1 MLKSFFLIFFSLI
14 LSCFFWLGIVSTEQ
28 NIKTFN
34 QNIHIQHFNIPEN
47 IFASSGKQ
55 DMSITVDADKEIL
68 NTINM
73 NNFEVFINLS
83 DMNIGESIV
92 PITIKS
98 PMPEIRI
105 VSYHPKETLVKLEEI
120 QEKTIPI
127 TLEIQG
133 STSKDYRIT
142 EKILNT
148 QNAIVYA
155 GESILNDI
163 NDIKAIITLQG
174 ETNNIQK
181 KVELIAF
188 NSQNEVLKTI
198 KVEPPE
204 VEVSLIL
211 SQITDTKNVGIKT
224 NFIGNIKKDNIYIQS
239 INIAPNI
246 STLRG
251 KKYILNKVDFIH
263 TEEIDITNITESES
277 FRVKII
283 APIGTEIIGKHFI
296 DVRVEIKSILP
307 EEEIVVEEEEEEE
320 KEKEKEKKK
329 EKEEKESTLKK

>member
-1 MLKSFFLIFFSLI
+1 MLKSFFLVFFSFI

-34 QNIHIQHFNIPEN
+34 QNIYIQHFNVPEN
-47 IFASSGKQ
+47 IFASSQKQ
-55 DMSITVDADKEIL
+55 DMSITVDAKKEIL

-83 DMNIGESIV
+83 DINIGESIV

-98 PMPEIRI
+98 PDPEIRI
-105 VSYHPKETLVKLEEI
+105 VSYSPKETLVKLEKI

-127 TLEIQG
+127 TLDIQG

-148 QNAIVYA
+148 QNAVVYA

-163 NDIKAIITLQG
+163 KDVKAIITLQG

-181 KVELIAF
+181 KIELSVF
-188 NSQNEVLKTI
+188 NSQNEVLQTI
-198 KVEPPE
+198 KIEPPE
-204 VEVSLIL
+204 VEVSLLL
-211 SQITDTKNVGIKT
+211 SQITDTKNVGIKAS
-224 NFIGNIKKDNIYIQS
+224 FIGNIKKDNIYIQS
-239 INIAPNI
+239 INTSPNI
-246 STLRG
+246 TTLRG

-263 TEEIDITNITESES
+263 TEDIDISNITESEN
-277 FRVKII
+277 FRIKII
-283 APIGTEIIGKHFI
+283 PPIGAEIIGKHFI
-296 DVRVEIKSILP
+296 DVFIEIGNIL
-307 EEEIVVEEEEEEE
+307 EEDNLENKEQEENS
-320 KEKEKEKKK
+320 KK
-329 EKEEKESTLKK
+329 ED